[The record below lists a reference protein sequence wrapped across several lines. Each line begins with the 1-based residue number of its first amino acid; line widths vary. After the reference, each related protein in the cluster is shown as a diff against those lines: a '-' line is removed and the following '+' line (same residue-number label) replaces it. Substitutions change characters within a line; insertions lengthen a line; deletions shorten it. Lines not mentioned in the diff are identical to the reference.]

1 MNFNNVIKDAKLTHL
16 VVKYFCENSSIK
28 IRNPIVE
35 TTGCKPKPT
44 AYEKIFKSVRAYSMF
59 ISFTAGL
66 TSSFFGRFNVKT
78 PLTYFAS
85 ILVPSVFSSSV
96 KDLLNER

>member
-1 MNFNNVIKDAKLTHL
+1 MIKRSE
-16 VVKYFCENSSIK
+16 VNSFDGKINCSIRK
-28 IRNPIVE
+28 SFYTRNPIVE

-44 AYEKIFKSVRAYSMF
+44 AYEKYLILLFAYCMF
-59 ISFTAGL
+59 ICCTNDL
-66 TSSFFGRFNVKT
+66 TTSFFGGFNVNT

-85 ILVPSVFSSSV
+85 IAEPSVFSSNV

>member
-1 MNFNNVIKDAKLTHL
+1 MDFDDIVKDAKLTHL
-16 VVKYFCENSSIK
+16 VVKYCCEDSSSK

-44 AYEKIFKSVRAYSMF
+44 AYEKIFKSVNAYCML
-59 ISFTAGL
+59 ICFTDGL
-66 TSSFFGRFNVKT
+66 TSSFFARFNIKT

-85 ILVPSVFSSSV
+85 ILLPSIFSSSV